1 MSSPP
6 RRRRFGRKHLAAPF
20 PERYPLPEENRLSR
34 QAKKR
39 GNPATTK
46 TYQLGCMG
54 LMSVPI
60 TSADGYV
67 LPHQSDNPSL
77 ILTNEGDSLS
87 SINGPYTSPSPH
99 IQNPLNALLHG
110 CKQEFSVEQKEIYMV
125 EDVQPLQLSACTYCK
140 DTLGKNRPLLLGL
153 VIRHQV

>member
-1 MSSPP
+1 
-6 RRRRFGRKHLAAPF
+6 
-20 PERYPLPEENRLSR
+20 
-34 QAKKR
+34 
-39 GNPATTK
+39 
-46 TYQLGCMG
+46 
-54 LMSVPI
+54 MSVPI

-110 CKQEFSVEQKEIYMV
+110 CKQEFSVEQEEIYMV
-125 EDVQPLQLSACTYCK
+125 EDVQPLQLSVHAQMLLAKTDLSCSASSFGIKYDLSHRRNTRLTEGILEVHHPSGKRKDVYRTHPCTHDTACHSRI
-140 DTLGKNRPLLLGL
+140 GN
-153 VIRHQV
+153 